1 MNNFHISMKLSLQ
14 VYETHPDIHG
24 EVSYY
29 SSLPLNNGLSNYILK
44 MEEPLIL
51 VSVMKVSNTEPEV
64 ERIIQGEGMSGEN
77 QPVNYFLPMYLENPL
92 CLHTRRVT
100 VS

>member
-1 MNNFHISMKLSLQ
+1 MKLSLQ

-64 ERIIQGEGMSGEN
+64 EDNTGGGMSGEN